1 VFFSPNIYHLL
12 SPLESIIEI
21 SHFID
26 MKGLYNLLLVHNLFL
41 TVKIAVTGTPGTGKT
56 TVSNLFEE
64 QGRKV
69 LHLTEY
75 VKEKGL
81 GEQSDEFE
89 VDVPQMKKALDDE
102 DFEVVEGHL
111 SHHVSVDVCIVLR
124 TRPDVLRERLDNRE
138 YSKEKIE
145 ENVESEVLDVILS
158 EAVGLQEIVIEV
170 DTTEKD
176 AEEVFEEIKEKIDVG
191 ESDYGNFDWTEYL

>member
-1 VFFSPNIYHLL
+1 
-12 SPLESIIEI
+12 
-21 SHFID
+21 